1 MEIDIIEDKLDKLL
15 KIEQENNKMLKEI
28 IKYINYTIVKAHEEN
43 VDDFGRNVLANMV
56 STKIFKF

>member
-1 MEIDIIEDKLDKLL
+1 MEDKLDKLIKL
-15 KIEQENNKMLKEI
+15 EQENNRMLKEI